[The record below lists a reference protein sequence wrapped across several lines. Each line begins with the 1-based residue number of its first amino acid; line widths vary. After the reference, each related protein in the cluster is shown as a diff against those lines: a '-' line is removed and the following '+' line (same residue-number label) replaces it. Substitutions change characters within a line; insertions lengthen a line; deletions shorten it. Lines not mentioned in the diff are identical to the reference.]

1 LSSRSSSPNQALTPA
16 SITAA
21 IAALCIS
28 AFLTQWAEVVL
39 FTAPSAEFAVSLPAA
54 AVLALL
60 IASITVAGFAR
71 LRLLNRT
78 ELVTVYF
85 ILAISAPLMT
95 QGFWQRIVSIS
106 TTLPQSQ
113 EFEKYDSIS
122 SRLWPH
128 GRNLLAGYAT
138 LFAEKKAVVAGDV
151 REEGQWLVFTN
162 TEQSQTPAQVR
173 FPVPIGKDGLAPG
186 EGVMG
191 NFLVRLSDL
200 SATSRYSAGFRD
212 PESGR
217 YLPIL
222 EGRSGGRP
230 NPVLPE
236 GVTRV
241 GQYGVQVPSS
251 ASGQLWLEITLYG
264 PGRAEISDIQL
275 LSIAALEALQS
286 GLQSATPAQMSQ
298 VPAADLGRTLT
309 TAPAW
314 SAGWLLE
321 RIGIGFIPWTD
332 WLVPIALW
340 TLLLVALLTGSFG
353 LNLLFRHRWVDG
365 ERVPMPMTRIPL
377 MMMGEPLQPGDE
389 PIRFWNN
396 RLMWGGFAVSFLWA
410 CLRGWHFYNPDIPDL
425 SIEVPLQAY
434 FSPGWGNTWQITFT
448 LSLIY
453 LSLSIFVDS
462 SILLSVVVGFILY
475 RLLFFVGL
483 SSGWNTLPKYP
494 YAAYQQVGG
503 FFAYAL
509 VLLFFARRQLVA
521 ALRKRGEGARIGL
534 GMVALSF
541 GGAALWGWLNGM
553 AAWQTMLWMAFLL
566 VISLVSTRFRVEC
579 ATPIGYFTPTNVS
592 YTFFLIGGFT
602 LFSND
607 FLLTSY
613 TLSFV
618 LLAAVFFL
626 APGAQFEYMEVS
638 RRMKVPLGQMLGA
651 SAIGV
656 FGGILIGGLVFLL
669 VAYHFG
675 AVALVNTW
683 SLSPKLWYFTEFNAE
698 MARAAAQAQGS
709 APGGVDVAS
718 WIAIGYG
725 AGGTILIALL
735 RQAMAAFWF
744 HPFGF
749 IIGTTPLA
757 ANIWSSVLIAWGIR
771 TITLKLGG
779 ARMLRHG
786 LQPVFGGVFLGA
798 LAAWALFILIGSYV
812 LGSGSPLIY
821 SQVP

>member
-1 LSSRSSSPNQALTPA
+1 LSSRPSSPQKALTPA
-16 SITAA
+16 SVTAA

-54 AVLALL
+54 ATLALL
-60 IASITVAGFAR
+60 IASVTLAGFAR
-71 LRLLNRT
+71 LRLLNRV
-78 ELVTVYF
+78 ELVSVYF

-128 GRNLLAGYAT
+128 GPNLLTDLAT
-138 LFAEKKAVVAGDV
+138 LFREKATTEGDV
-151 REEGQWLVFTN
+151 RLEGEWLVFAN
-162 TEQSQTPAQVR
+162 TTQSAVPARVR
-173 FPVPIGKDGLAPG
+173 FPIPFGAGGLAPG

-191 NFLVRLSDL
+191 NFLLRLHDFG
-200 SATSRYSAGFRD
+200 AMSRYSAGFRD
-212 PESGR
+212 PGSGR
-217 YLPIL
+217 YLPIV

-241 GQYGVQVPSS
+241 GQYGVQVP
-251 ASGQLWLEITLYG
+251 ASDSKELWLEITLHG

-275 LSIAALEALQS
+275 FSVAALEALQS
-286 GLQSATPAQMSQ
+286 GLQSADAGEIGR
-298 VPAADLGRTLT
+298 VPAADLGRTVT
-309 TAPAW
+309 TSPAW
-314 SAGWLLE
+314 SFGWLLE
-321 RIGIGFIPWTD
+321 RIGFGFIPWKD
-332 WLVPIALW
+332 WIAPIVLW

-377 MMMGEPLQPGDE
+377 MMMGEPLQPGEE
-389 PIRFWNN
+389 PIRFWGN
-396 RLMWGGFAVSFLWA
+396 RLMWSGFAVAFVWA

-425 SIEVPLQAY
+425 SIEIPLQSY
-434 FSPGWGNTWQITFT
+434 FSAGWGTTWKITFSV
-448 LSLIY
+448 SLVV
-453 LSLSIFVDS
+453 LALSIFVDS
-462 SILLSVVVGFILY
+462 SILLSVVVGFVLY
-475 RLLFFVGL
+475 RLLFFVGIT
-483 SSGWNTLPKYP
+483 SGWNTQPKYP

-509 VLLFFARRQLVA
+509 VLLFFARRQLLA
-521 ALRKRGEGARIGL
+521 ALRTPGEGARLGL
-534 GMVALSF
+534 AMVALSF
-541 GGAALWGWLNGM
+541 LGAALWGWLNAM
-553 AAWQTMLWMAFLL
+553 AIWQTMLWMAFLL
-566 VISLVSTRFRVEC
+566 VIALVSTRFRVEC

-626 APGAQFEYMEVS
+626 APGAQFEYMEMS
-638 RRMKVPLGQMLGA
+638 RRMKVPLRQMLGA

-683 SLSPKLWYFTEFNAE
+683 SLSPKLWYYTEFNAE

-709 APGGVDVAS
+709 AGSGVDTAAS
-718 WIAIGYG
+718 WIAVGYG
-725 AGGTILIALL
+725 AGGTILIAVL
-735 RQAMAAFWF
+735 RQAMASFWF

-749 IIGTTPLA
+749 IVGTTPLA
-757 ANIWSSVLIAWGIR
+757 ANIWGSVFVAWAIR
-771 TITLKLGG
+771 MVTLKLGG

-798 LAAWALFILIGSYV
+798 LAAWLLFILIGSFV
-812 LGSGSPLIY
+812 LRSGSPLIY
-821 SQVP
+821 SQLP